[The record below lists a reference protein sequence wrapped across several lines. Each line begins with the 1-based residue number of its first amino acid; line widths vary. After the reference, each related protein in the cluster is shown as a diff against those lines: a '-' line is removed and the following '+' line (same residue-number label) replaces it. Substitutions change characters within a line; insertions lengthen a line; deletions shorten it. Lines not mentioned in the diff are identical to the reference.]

1 MDCFYR
7 CNFMYITLP
16 DSLEIIGTRAF
27 GSNNGL
33 KKVNIPEGVGIIN
46 SKVFHCCAIEEIKFP
61 TSLKVI
67 DFKAFAQN
75 KFTKVVFPPYLTN
88 IENEAFF
95 KCEQLKNIELPA
107 TIKKIGTDAFGYC
120 NISVV
125 NLPTDFS
132 ECFFDW
138 AFNFRSNRVLGN
150 YVIDRNGL
158 TKEQEK
164 ECELLE
170 SQSKKKVVKKND
182 FEHEE

>member
-1 MDCFYR
+1 M
-7 CNFMYITLP
+7 
-16 DSLEIIGTRAF
+16 
-27 GSNNGL
+27 
-33 KKVNIPEGVGIIN
+33 
-46 SKVFHCCAIEEIKFP
+46 
-61 TSLKVI
+61 
-67 DFKAFAQN
+67 
-75 KFTKVVFPPYLTN
+75 FPPYLTN

-138 AFNFRSNRVLGN
+138 AFNYRSNRVLGN

-170 SQSKKKVVKKND
+170 SQSKKKKL
-182 FEHEE
+182 